1 MENKKQKLFWL
12 YPQTEDKI
20 QKHLK
25 EANCQSASEFVE
37 KAINFYCGY
46 LASKNDSEYLPK
58 LLLNSINGLIETHL
72 VPIRRLLFKE
82 AVELN
87 KLSQVIANTVDI
99 DEETLY
105 RLQAKCQEEV
115 SHINGILG
123 FEKAYEKQR
132 GGDFE

>member
-1 MENKKQKLFWL
+1 MENKQQKKIWL
-12 YPQTEDKI
+12 YPQTETKI
-20 QKHLK
+20 KAHLK
-25 EANCQSASEFVE
+25 AANCASDSEFVE

-46 LASKNDSEYLPK
+46 LTSKNDSEYLPHI
-58 LLLNSINGLIETHL
+58 LLNSVDKLIETHF

-87 KLSQVIANTVDI
+87 KLSQVIATSVDI
-99 DEETLY
+99 DEITLL
-105 RLQAKCQEEV
+105 RLQAECQEEV

-123 FEKAYEKQR
+123 FEKAYQKQR

>member
-1 MENKKQKLFWL
+1 MENKTRKNFWI

-20 QKHLK
+20 KANLK
-25 EANCQSASEFVE
+25 QANCESASEFVE

-58 LLLNSINGLIETHL
+58 LLLNSVDSLIETHL
-72 VPIRRLLFKE
+72 IPIRRLLFKE

-87 KLSQVIANTVDI
+87 KLSQVIATTVDI
-99 DEETLY
+99 DGDTLC

-115 SHINGILG
+115 KHINGILG

-132 GGDFE
+132 GGAFE

>member
-25 EANCQSASEFVE
+25 EANCASASEFVE

-46 LASKNDSEYLPK
+46 LNSKNDSEYLPK
-58 LLLNSINGLIETHL
+58 LLLNSIDSLIETQL
-72 VPIRRLLFKE
+72 IPIRRLLFKE

-87 KLSQVIANTVDI
+87 KLSQVIATTVDI
-99 DEETLY
+99 DENTLH

-132 GGDFE
+132 GGTFE

>member
-1 MENKKQKLFWL
+1 MDNKKRKNFWI

-20 QKHLK
+20 KAHLK
-25 EANCQSASEFVE
+25 EANCESASEFVE

-46 LASKNDSEYLPK
+46 LNAQNDSAFLPQV
-58 LLLNSINGLIETHL
+58 LTNALNASLEISNL
-72 VPIRRLLFKE
+72 PIRRNLYKT

-87 KLSQVIANTVDI
+87 KLSQVIATSVDI

-105 RLQAKCQEEV
+105 RLQGKCQEEV

-123 FEKAYEKQR
+123 FEKGYEKQK
-132 GGDFE
+132 GSAFE